1 LTTALGVLKGGFV
14 VVGQLP
20 NNNGTPQ
27 PGSLLFLDKN
37 GNLVLKYTNVNG
49 PWDLAI
55 NDLFDHANI
64 FVSNVLSGTVV
75 RLDVSVG
82 PSMVTVTNATK
93 IAHGYSFGLN
103 AAAFVVGPT
112 GLAFDAQAHVLY
124 VASTSDNQIF
134 KIQNAD
140 TTNNS
145 VHKGILVYDDPVHLH
160 GRWRYRSHRAGPC
173 SPVMETR

>member
-27 PGSLLFLDKN
+27 PGSLLVLDKN

-145 VHKGILVYDDPVHLH
+145 VHKGIFARLAEASNVE
-160 GRWRYRSHRAGPC
+160 
-173 SPVMETR
+173 SPIYSVPLLGWPRI